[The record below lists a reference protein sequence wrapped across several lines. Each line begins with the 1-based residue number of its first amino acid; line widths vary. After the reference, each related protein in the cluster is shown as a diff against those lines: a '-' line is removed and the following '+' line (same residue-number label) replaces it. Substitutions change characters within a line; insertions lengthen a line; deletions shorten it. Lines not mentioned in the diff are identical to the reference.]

1 MKTLKL
7 LTDSRKSVFLCIALL
22 FFLINLY
29 SGDSYGQILT
39 PGDDI
44 KLDNNQKEE
53 IVKKISELLNENY
66 IYLET
71 ANKMEEHIT
80 SKLEKGEYNKIQ
92 SALEFSEV
100 LTRDLVEVS
109 KDKHL
114 GIRFFPGLKE
124 LVEKKKEIETTK
136 EEIEQMKYNNYG
148 FRKVERLNGNIGYL
162 DFRSFNPVEYG
173 KETAVSAMNF
183 LANCDALI
191 IDLRNNGG
199 GEPKM
204 VQFICSYFFDSK
216 PVHLNSLY
224 YRAKDST
231 EEYWTLEE
239 IPGKRMPDVDLY
251 VLTSSRTFSG
261 AEEFAYNLK
270 NLKRATLIGETTGG
284 GAHPTDMFIINDFLG
299 ILVPNGRAINPIT
312 KTNWEGTGVTP
323 DIEVSSDNALQT
335 AIVEAVKKLMDKE
348 KNPEKKASLEFTLNR
363 IKAEFNPYT
372 LEKSSMEEY
381 AGTYGPRVVFFEDGQ
396 LYYQREGRPKYR
408 MIPMSRDTFM
418 FNEIDYFLMK
428 FERDDSNNII
438 AIEGIY
444 DNGYKD
450 KTEKTE

>member
-1 MKTLKL
+1 MKTLKQI
-7 LTDSRKSVFLCIALL
+7 TFSRKSVFLYITLL
-22 FFLINLY
+22 FFLVSLHR
-29 SGDSYGQILT
+29 GDSYGQILT
-39 PGDDI
+39 PGNDI

-53 IVKKISELLNENY
+53 IIEKISELLNENY
-66 IYLET
+66 IFLET
-71 ANKMEEHIT
+71 ANKMEEYIT
-80 SKLEKGEYNKIQ
+80 TKFKKGEYDKIQ
-92 SALEFSEV
+92 SALEFSQV
-100 LTRDLVEVS
+100 LTRDLEEVS
-109 KDKHL
+109 KDKHI
-114 GIRFFPGLKE
+114 GVRFFPGLKE
-124 LVEKKKEIETTK
+124 LVEKKKEIGTTK

-148 FRKVERLNGNIGYL
+148 FRKVERMNSNIGYL

-183 LANCDALI
+183 LANCDVII

-216 PVHLNSLY
+216 PVHLNSIY

-231 EEYWTLEE
+231 EEYWTIEE

-270 NLKRATLIGETTGG
+270 NLKRAAIVGETTGG
-284 GAHPTDMFIINDFLG
+284 GAHPTDIFLINDFLG

-335 AIVEAVKKLMDKE
+335 ANMEAVKKLIDKE
-348 KNPEKKASLEFTLNR
+348 KNPEKKASLEFILNR
-363 IKAEFNPYT
+363 IEAELSPYT
-372 LEKSSMEEY
+372 LEKSFMEEY

-396 LYYQREGRPKYR
+396 LYYQREGRPKYK
-408 MIPMSRDTFM
+408 MIPMSQDVFM
-418 FNEIDYFLMK
+418 FNEIDYFIMK
-428 FERDDSNNII
+428 FERDDSNNIT

-450 KTEKTE
+450 KTEKTK